1 MFITVVP
8 DGSAYVVERLGRYYK
23 TLNPGLNILV
33 PVIDRIAFRYS
44 LLPIEESLT
53 DTCITRDNLA
63 ISIATTLRWQIV
75 DPRLAAYESANVTD
89 FVTGLVRTCLRQ
101 WIAERSWDE
110 VRENTRDLQQGVV
123 RLAAD
128 SGAKIG
134 AKIERLDVQRVA
146 RAESR

>member
-8 DGSAYVVERLGRYYK
+8 DGSAYVVERLGRYYR

-44 LLPIEESLT
+44 LLPKEEPLT
-53 DTCITRDNLA
+53 DTCITRDNIA
-63 ISIATTLRWQIV
+63 ITISTTLRWQIV
-75 DPRLAAYESANVTD
+75 DARKAAYESANVAD
-89 FVTGLVRTCLRQ
+89 FVTGLVRTCQRQ

-128 SGAKIG
+128 GAAKAG
-134 AKIERLDVQRVA
+134 AKIEKLDVQRIA
-146 RAESR
+146 RADST